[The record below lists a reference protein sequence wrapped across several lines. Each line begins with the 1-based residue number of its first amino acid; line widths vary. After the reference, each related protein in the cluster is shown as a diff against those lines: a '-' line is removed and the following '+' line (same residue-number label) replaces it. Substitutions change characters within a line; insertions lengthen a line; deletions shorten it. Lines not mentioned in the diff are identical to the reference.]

1 MKYYF
6 FRYIHEYSE
15 GNNVLWNI
23 ISFAN
28 IHSYNY
34 KADSR

>member
-1 MKYYF
+1 MKDYF

-15 GNNVLWNI
+15 KNHVLWNT